1 MKTRFCLGLAAI
13 LLAGNLWAGTN
24 VITMPASSF
33 RLVAGH
39 VVLPTSPGTPRYIVY
54 LPFFTYYPMW
64 DLYNYSP
71 HGWNPFLPAV
81 KPGYGLLIKTGPTN
95 MTFSLPDPPSPV
107 LPLQLPAGFSLVC
120 CQSNVVAT
128 YDMIVGRAP
137 VEGAMIYKL
146 HQFLFN
152 TDLDPTN
159 YFVYVFTNGSWT
171 PEVPVADIG
180 EAVWVFE
187 PPAISPPQMAA
198 DHFSFDALTPS
209 GGSVDVEYSDSL
221 SGPWLVLTN
230 LSGFGGVT
238 NVSDPSPVGYAAQR
252 FYRLK
257 MLQN

>member
-1 MKTRFCLGLAAI
+1 MS
-13 LLAGNLWAGTN
+13 
-24 VITMPASSF
+24 ASSF

-39 VVLPTSPGTPRYIVY
+39 VVLPSSLGTPRYFVY
-54 LPFFTYYPMW
+54 LPFFSYYPIW
-64 DLYNYSP
+64 DVYNFSP
-71 HGWNPFLPAV
+71 SPPSWGPSTPTV
-81 KPGYGLLIKTGPTN
+81 KPGYGLMIKTGPTN

-120 CQSNVVAT
+120 CQSNVAAT
-128 YDMIVGRAP
+128 YDMIVGRSP
-137 VEGAMIYKL
+137 VEGAKIYKL

-152 TDLDPTN
+152 TDLDETN
-159 YFVYVFTNGSWT
+159 YYVYVFTNGSWT

-187 PPAISPPQMAA
+187 PPAVSNPQITS
-198 DHFSFDALTPS
+198 DQFNFDALTPW

-238 NVSDPSPVGYAAQR
+238 NVSDPSSTGDQLQR
-252 FYRLK
+252 FYRLN